1 MNYYIL
7 CCAILILTP
16 YLLINYKIYTLSI
29 RLTFITMAQLLI
41 MGIVAVLTLISSN
54 LSLSSFLFL
63 LGITTSVFVS
73 INIII
78 ILCLWLYKKIK

>member
-16 YLLINYKIYTLSI
+16 YLLINYKTYTLPI
-29 RLTFITMAQLLI
+29 RLTFIIMAQLLI

-63 LGITTSVFVS
+63 LGITTSIFVS

-78 ILCLWLYKKIK
+78 ILGLWLYKKIK

>member
-1 MNYYIL
+1 MNYNIL
-7 CCAILILTP
+7 CCAILILAP
-16 YLLINYKIYTLSI
+16 YLLIKYKTYTLPI
-29 RLTFITMAQLLI
+29 RLTFVTMSQLLI
-41 MGIVAVLTLISSN
+41 MGIVAILTLISYN

-78 ILCLWLYKKIK
+78 ILGLWLYKKIK